1 MRRALLILILAL
13 TAASCSGAEVDI
25 SQIPELPAPSTE
37 EVRLLLESSK
47 EPIVLNVWASWCVPC
62 RSEAP
67 LFDKAAAAAPTVRFI
82 GLNVRDD
89 QTGARQF
96 VAEFFPE
103 AEIEHLFD
111 TGGDIPI
118 ELGGSRG
125 PADVLLRTR
134 RRTGH
139 PSYRGDR

>member
-1 MRRALLILILAL
+1 
-13 TAASCSGAEVDI
+13 
-25 SQIPELPAPSTE
+25 
-37 EVRLLLESSK
+37 
-47 EPIVLNVWASWCVPC
+47 
-62 RSEAP
+62 

-96 VAEFFPE
+96 IAEFFPE

-118 ELGGSRG
+118 ELGGSRAVPLTFFYG
-125 PADVLLRTR
+125 PGGELVTLHTGVIDERTLALQIDEISSR
-134 RRTGH
+134 
-139 PSYRGDR
+139 